1 MGQSAEMP
9 LYTNAD
15 VTASRAYRKGNNY
28 QKDLLLFVDLLQNCH
43 PAFAPDRPAPFDLQS
58 ERKQGYRW
66 ARTCGSDA
74 RFRSYLQG
82 IVSRLRDG
90 HSSLLPMLDY
100 GRIYPFAVLPVN
112 GRIVLQAVDKRYA
125 QWLGQEI
132 TQINGHD
139 TEEVLAG
146 FEPLISSDNAVYF
159 RTKVGGYMQFASN
172 WEGNPYRMEDETLV
186 LTFADKREIRLH
198 PVPKQELDIAW
209 TMPQRPVST
218 LFEKT
223 KQPFSYRLYPDLD
236 LCYMEFNA
244 CTDQSVLRLQVQRQG
259 TRHKLSEQELEQRLA
274 SVPRFDVFVQ
284 KMFAEIAE
292 KRIGNLVIDVRNNSG
307 GNSRIGDILLSWLKP
322 ADQLNTYTASIRFSS
337 LWQANYP
344 ELALKY
350 EAAFAGA
357 GEPFVLGE
365 SYDAQWL
372 ASILPEDTPDDEE
385 SKSYFR
391 MNTDERAIFKGRIYI
406 IQGSQ
411 TYSSAGMF
419 LTTAYD
425 NQIGEVIGE
434 CSSFRP
440 CHYGDLLSWR
450 LPNTGVSG
458 YLSHKLFSRPDR
470 SECAAPCLV
479 PHTVIETD
487 YEGMLHGVDACEQ
500 WILEQIKTVDT
511 EGLCSDN

>member
-1 MGQSAEMP
+1 MGQPSEMP

-15 VTASRAYRKGNNY
+15 VTASREYRQGNDY

-43 PAFAPDRPAPFDLQS
+43 PAFAPDRTAPFDLQS
-58 ERKQGYRW
+58 VREDGYRW
-66 ARTCGSDA
+66 ARVCDSDS
-74 RFRSYLQG
+74 RFRYYLQS
-82 IVSRLRDG
+82 IISRLRDG
-90 HSSLLPMLDY
+90 HSSLWPMPDY
-100 GRIYPFAVLPVN
+100 GRIYPFAVLPVK

-139 TEEVLAG
+139 AEEVLAG

-159 RTKVGGYMQFASN
+159 RNKVGSYMQFASN
-172 WEGNPYRMEDETLV
+172 WVGHPYRMEDETLV
-186 LTFADKREIRLH
+186 LTIADKRQIRLC
-198 PVPKQELDIAW
+198 PVPKQELNIAW
-209 TMPQRPVST
+209 TEPQCAAST

-236 LCYMEFNA
+236 LCYMQFNA

-274 SVPRFDVFVQ
+274 SVPRFDVFAQ

-292 KRIGNLVIDVRNNSG
+292 KRIGNLVIDVRNNSS

-391 MNTDERAIFKGRIYI
+391 MNTDERAIFKGRVYI
-406 IQGSQ
+406 IQGSK

-425 NQIGEVIGE
+425 NSIGVVVGE
-434 CSSFRP
+434 CSSYRP

-450 LPNTGVSG
+450 LPNTGVCG
-458 YLSHKLFSRPDR
+458 YLSHKLFCRPDR
-470 SECAAPCLV
+470 SKCAEPCLV
-479 PHTVIETD
+479 PHTVIEMDYDAMLRGTD
-487 YEGMLHGVDACEQ
+487 VCEQ
-500 WILEQIKTVDT
+500 WILEQIK
-511 EGLCSDN
+511 NH